1 MSGYN
6 LSSILEQ
13 GTAGSRVPENESPLG
28 FLKRRSH
35 SRFRVPGFLGEG
47 IHPGFG
53 FLETEPEA
61 DTLQLYVIETF
72 GISKRN
78 IEQF

>member
-13 GTAGSRVPENESPLG
+13 ITTGSRVPENESPPE
-28 FLKRRSH
+28 FLKRRAH
-35 SRFRVPGFLGEG
+35 SRFRVPGFVGVG
-47 IHPGFG
+47 THPGFA

-61 DTLQLYVIETF
+61 DTPIR
-72 GISKRN
+72 S
-78 IEQF
+78 